1 MSKKKVAIFIF
12 NDVEVLD
19 FAGPFEVFSVTSE
32 LNNNELFEVYT
43 VAEKLESVTA
53 RNGLSINPSYQIA
66 NCPTPNILIIPGGF
80 GIRELMNNSVVINW
94 IQDCSHQ
101 AELVLSVCTGAL
113 LLAISGLLVGLEATT
128 HHQVIDDLR
137 AVAPTTQ
144 VLDNQRFVD
153 NGQIITSA
161 GISAGIDMCLYV
173 VYILLGKDI
182 AVKTAKYMEYNKWE
196 ID

>member
-53 RNGLSINPSYQIA
+53 RNGLSINPSYEIA
-66 NCPTPNILIIPGGF
+66 NCPTPNILIMPGGF
-80 GIRELMNNSVVINW
+80 GSRNLMNNSVVIKW
-94 IQDCSHQ
+94 VQDCSRQ
-101 AELVLSVCTGAL
+101 AELVLSVCTGSL
-113 LLAISGLLVGLEATT
+113 ILAKAGLLVGLEATT
-128 HHQVIDDLR
+128 HHLVIDDLR

-144 VLDNQRFVD
+144 VLENKRFVD
-153 NGQIITSA
+153 NGQIITSG

-173 VYILLGKDI
+173 ISILLGKEM
-182 AVKTAKYMEYNKWE
+182 AEKTAKYMEYKWE

>member
-32 LNNNELFEVYT
+32 LNNHELFEVYT
-43 VAEKLESVTA
+43 VAEKLESITA
-53 RNGLSINPSYQIA
+53 RNGLSINPSYEIA
-66 NCPTPNILIIPGGF
+66 DCPTPNILIMPGGF
-80 GIRELMNNSVVINW
+80 GTRELMNNSVVIKW
-94 IQDCSHQ
+94 VQDCSRQ
-101 AELVLSVCTGAL
+101 AELVLSVCTGSL
-113 LLAISGLLVGLEATT
+113 ILAKAGLLVGLEATT

-144 VLDNQRFVD
+144 VLENKRFVD
-153 NGQIITSA
+153 NGQIITSG

-173 VYILLGKDI
+173 ISILLGKEM
-182 AVKTAKYMEYNKWE
+182 AEKTAKYMEYKWE